1 MVLNLQEAFVI
12 HSKPYKETSLLVTF
26 FGSVDGKISAI
37 AKGAKRPKSRFSGNL
52 EPFQLLQINF
62 TGRSELKTLTSV
74 DTVNAYQDFRS
85 NKNLYSA
92 FYINEL
98 ISLMV
103 KSNEDPTQL
112 FLIYK
117 NSLNEIKG
125 TESIEICL
133 RKFELNLLTV
143 LGYEIN
149 FSTEYKTGEKIL
161 PEKNYIYTPES
172 GFVENQTGYKG
183 LQLLNISNKRFST
196 ESLAVAKK
204 INQQTLEYYFDELN
218 INSRLFFK

>member
-1 MVLNLQEAFVI
+1 
-12 HSKPYKETSLLVTF
+12 
-26 FGSVDGKISAI
+26 
-37 AKGAKRPKSRFSGNL
+37 
-52 EPFQLLQINF
+52 
-62 TGRSELKTLTSV
+62 
-74 DTVNAYQDFRS
+74 
-85 NKNLYSA
+85 
-92 FYINEL
+92 
-98 ISLMV
+98 MV